1 MSENKYPDGFWIG
14 LIGVTGLLQ
23 QKANSCSKGMS
34 QQLQI
39 LSLALGFASL
49 GVGLVGVREALE
61 LCLVQ
66 LLHQSDL
73 HGGELDRLFSDR
85 CVEVTHVH
93 RVFLWQGD

>member
-1 MSENKYPDGFWIG
+1 MSENRYPIGFWIG

-39 LSLALGFASL
+39 LFLALRCASL
-49 GVGLVGVREALE
+49 GVGLVGVGEALE
-61 LCLVQ
+61 LRLVQ
-66 LLHQSDL
+66 LLHQPDL
-73 HGGELDRLFSDR
+73 HGGELDRLFSER

-93 RVFLWQGD
+93 RVFLWQVD